1 DHSEGVP
8 RADVPGDRG
17 TGRLPAEHSED
28 AALSG
33 PHGSSPRAGEEHQ
46 SNVMTET
53 ACTFPGDRDEAL
65 VTYLYDDES
74 DAAAHA
80 VFEAHLATCVRCVDD
95 LAALRG
101 VRTRLARWP
110 PPEPTSASRSQQSA
124 ANPQSTINPPP
135 AIRNPQWWRAIPAW
149 AQVAAALVFLGVA
162 AGVANLDIR
171 HDSNGLSVRTG
182 W

>member
-1 DHSEGVP
+1 
-8 RADVPGDRG
+8 
-17 TGRLPAEHSED
+17 
-28 AALSG
+28 
-33 PHGSSPRAGEEHQ
+33 
-46 SNVMTET
+46 MTET

-101 VRTRLARWP
+101 VRTRLARWS
-110 PPEPTSASRSQQSA
+110 PPEPNFASRSQQSA

-135 AIRNPQWWRAIPAW
+135 AIRNPQWWRASPAW
-149 AQVAAALVFLGVA
+149 AKVAAALVSLGVA

-182 W
+182 WMKTTVAQVPAATATTPAGTASQLNVAVTREDLNALERRLRTE